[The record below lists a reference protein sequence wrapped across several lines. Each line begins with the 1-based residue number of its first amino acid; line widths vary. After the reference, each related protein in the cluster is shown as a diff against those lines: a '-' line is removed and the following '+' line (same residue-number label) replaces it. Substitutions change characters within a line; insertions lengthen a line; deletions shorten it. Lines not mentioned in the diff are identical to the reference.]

1 MARRN
6 RLRNAPRRSS
16 KFLKYF
22 FVTLVAATVATAAM
36 AAYVLFER
44 EAPELVLE
52 KDLHYLGGTVEL
64 PLQVTDR
71 KSGVR
76 SITITLSQN
85 DTTAE
90 LLKKT
95 FPRQAWLTTAGPNT
109 VSEKV
114 AIDARAAGFAE
125 GEAELL
131 FSVRDFSLNNLMRG
145 NHTKKRIAVIID
157 TTPPRVS
164 IHHAQ
169 RYIRPG
175 GSGIAIYTVSEPPAR
190 HGVMIDSTVFP
201 GAPLPGKDQYIA
213 YFALPWDAEAPRST
227 VVFATDAAGNEGTAP
242 FATNFRT
249 VAEKRDTLTI
259 SDQFLQRKLPEFHEH
274 YPEMSGTLL
283 EQFLFLNNQVRV
295 ENDNFIAQICQTS
308 EPNRLWSDR
317 FLRMPG
323 AKRGGFPDQRTYVY
337 NGEVVDV
344 QTHLGVDI
352 ASTQHASIRAAN
364 RGKVVF
370 TDYLGI
376 YGNTV
381 ILDHGQGV
389 FSLYSHLS
397 SYETTLGSL
406 VEKDEP
412 IGRTGVS
419 GMAGGDHLH
428 FSMLVHGIF
437 VSPLEWWDQ
446 NWIDINIQNILN
458 EL

>member
-22 FVTLVAATVATAAM
+22 FVTLVAATLTVTAL
-36 AAYVLFER
+36 AAYILFEQ
-44 EAPELVLE
+44 EVPELVLE
-52 KDLHYLGGTVEL
+52 QDLYYLGGKVEL

-71 KSGVR
+71 KSGIR
-76 SITITLSQN
+76 SISVTLNQ
-85 DTTAE
+85 DTETAV

-95 FPRQAWLTTAGPNT
+95 FPRQAWLTAAGPDT
-109 VSEKV
+109 VKEKV
-114 AIDARAAGFAE
+114 VIDAKTAGFAE

-131 FSVRDFSLNNLMRG
+131 VSVWDFSLNGMLRG
-145 NHTKKRIAVIID
+145 NHTEKRITVMID
-157 TTPPRVS
+157 TTPPRIS
-164 IHHAQ
+164 INHAQ

-175 GSGIAIYTVSEPPAR
+175 GTGIAVYNVSEQPTR
-190 HGVMIDSTVFP
+190 HGVVIDSTFFP
-201 GAPLPGKDQYIA
+201 GAPLPGKNNYIA
-213 YFALPWDAEAPRST
+213 YFALPWNAEAPKNIM
-227 VVFATDAAGNEGTAP
+227 VLAADAAGNEGTAP
-242 FATNFRT
+242 FATTLRN
-249 VAEKRDTLTI
+249 VAEKQDTLTI
-259 SDQFLQRKLPEFHEH
+259 SDSFLQRKLPEFEDH
-274 YPEMSGTLL
+274 YPEMSGSLL

-295 ENDNFIAQICQTS
+295 ENSAIIAEICATS

-317 FLRMPG
+317 FMRMPG
-323 AKRGGFPDQRTYVY
+323 AKRAGFADQRTYVY
-337 NGEVVDV
+337 NGKVVDN

-352 ASTQHASIRAAN
+352 ASTQHDSVRAAN

-370 TDYLGI
+370 ADYLGI
-376 YGNTV
+376 YGNMV

-397 SYETTLGSL
+397 SFETTLGTR

-419 GMAGGDHLH
+419 GLAGGDHLH
-428 FSMLVHGIF
+428 FSMLIHGIF
-437 VSPLEWWDQ
+437 VTPLEWWDQ
-446 NWIDINIQNILN
+446 HWLDVNIQNILN